1 MVRFTF
7 LILLLFFVSCGS
19 SQDEKVVGA
28 IDRAQTYL
36 SKGKCDE
43 ALKELDEARD
53 LENAVYLQV
62 LASAYAC
69 KGDVEIVN
77 VITEIQNINTN
88 NVFGELSKKT
98 FAVSD
103 NLNHFN
109 HLKQSLDVILS
120 ATPVASQEA
129 RDERFGKRKGQ
140 DLGMQLLFYSVIQAA
155 KFTNYFG
162 NAAHG
167 KKGDPDGLGSNTC
180 FLNYITDV
188 ANFFII
194 IPPTIPASNACQAAG
209 DGHPDL
215 DLTTIT
221 GKANACQGI
230 VAVNNLLDT
239 LDNLDFGDSQ
249 ELKIL
254 KEISNKISGLKAT
267 LVALDPS
274 LTHLFNIR
282 DVKKCSELSDR
293 EIELFIFAFYELGFE

>member
-7 LILLLFFVSCGS
+7 LILLFLLISCGS
-19 SQDEKVVGA
+19 SQEEKVESS

-43 ALKELDEARD
+43 ALAELDETRD

-109 HLKQSLDVILS
+109 YLKKSLDVILS
-120 ATPVASQEA
+120 STTEVSQDA
-129 RDERFGKRKGQ
+129 RDEQFGKRKGQ

-162 NAAHG
+162 NAANG
-167 KKGDPDGLGSNTC
+167 KKGNHTGANLC
-180 FLNYITDV
+180 FLEYTTDV
-188 ANFFII
+188 ANLFNPNPFH
-194 IPPTIPASNACQAAG
+194 TIPASNACQAAG

-215 DLTTIT
+215 DIATES
-221 GKANACQGI
+221 GRANACQGI
-230 VAVNNLLDT
+230 IAINNVLDT
-239 LDNLDFGDSQ
+239 LGSLDFGDSQ
-249 ELKIL
+249 ELKVL
-254 KEISNKISGLKAT
+254 KNISEKISTLKAI
-267 LVALDPS
+267 LISIDPS
-274 LTHLFNIR
+274 LTYLFDIR
-282 DVKKCSELSDR
+282 GAKDCYELGDR
-293 EIELFIFAFYELGFE
+293 EIELFIFTFFEMGLE